1 MAKLAMSVPA
11 PEILFEEAEEEDV
24 VVAVGCS
31 IDDGVEGDLMHEV

>member
-1 MAKLAMSVPA
+1 MAELVVPA

-24 VVAVGCS
+24 VVVVGCS